1 MEPTR
6 RQEIAASLSKDIE
19 EKRLQ
24 LSRNALLE
32 WLAWRLQIYVIRWTR
47 ICTPDVPMAVLIA
60 QALFPVVEIGTDAM
74 AKELAT
80 VTISDKA
87 TVAWS
92 RYVVTLDMLKCNEE
106 RNLLKQIE
114 GDINE
119 FVSAIQ
125 TSGN

>member
-1 MEPTR
+1 
-6 RQEIAASLSKDIE
+6 
-19 EKRLQ
+19 
-24 LSRNALLE
+24 
-32 WLAWRLQIYVIRWTR
+32 
-47 ICTPDVPMAVLIA
+47 MAVLIA